1 MKVRVDRSR
10 CQVLAQCVFTAP
22 DVFAIGDD
30 GDLVYNAEPDEAFAS
45 DVEQAARACPLQAIL
60 IDAS

>member
-22 DVFAIGDD
+22 DVFGIDD
-30 GDLVYNAEPDEAFAS
+30 EGGLVYDADPDDAFAEE
-45 DVEQAARACPLQAIL
+45 VEQAARACPLQAIL
-60 IDAS
+60 ID